1 MESSN
6 NSIDKSVINGANLMR
21 QQSITISP
29 ELFEKLYLSPQN
41 AVKGGLRN
49 TFANP
54 TPLYFQSSSFVYTV
68 SILYMY

>member
-6 NSIDKSVINGANLMR
+6 NSIDKPAVTGANLTR
-21 QQSITISP
+21 QQTLSISP
-29 ELFEKLYLSPQN
+29 ELFEKLYLSPKN

-54 TPLYFQSSSFVYTV
+54 TPLYVHLFPIRDLKMWDMTN
-68 SILYMY
+68 